1 MTARL
6 CRVFYW
12 AGDIDMNTNQETLG
26 MLGQPTPEMRDAI
39 IKAQSIPNMDIA
51 KSVASARNVNSAF
64 APAYGGM
71 TQLSDT
77 TLKALEAAGLGEL
90 AKSITTGTGLVAY
103 DLQAPAKNLYPFY
116 APIRNFLPRVGGG
129 VGTATNWRQVNA
141 IIGSGFDNIAWVPE
155 GQRSGRMTYNTS
167 NKSASYVTIGEEDA
181 ITYEAINA
189 ARTFEDLQSTMVFRL
204 LQKMM
209 LKEEMALLGGNA
221 TLALAAPTA
230 PTVSTAVVT
239 GTALA
244 SATYYVSVVPLS
256 IEGYNNAVRTAPMSA
271 PTSISVTGADS
282 QSYIVNGGS
291 GPMSAISA
299 SQASGGNA
307 LTMTTP
313 AVTGAVAY
321 AWYIGTATVNNTTN
335 RLQAITTT
343 NSYVQSAALNA
354 LSQQAS
360 AMTADFSTNAN
371 YGFDGLL
378 TTAFKT
384 GSGAYINA
392 LATGTAGTGTVLTPS
407 YRGSVA
413 EIDTM
418 FKTMWDTYQLSPTVI
433 FVNSQELT
441 NITTKCLQGGQSG
454 SVAPLLRYDTPADGG
469 DYRNFTAGGVISTY
483 YNPYAPPDS
492 GMMVPI
498 RIHPKVPPGTI
509 IGWAQNLPIQYQSN
523 EVPNVAEVKTRQ
535 DYYQIDWPIVTRQR
549 GVGVYAEEVLAVYAP
564 FAMGVITNIANG

>member
-1 MTARL
+1 
-6 CRVFYW
+6 
-12 AGDIDMNTNQETLG
+12 MNTTQETLG
-26 MLGQPTPEMRDAI
+26 MLGQPTPEQREAL
-39 IKAQSIPNMDIA
+39 IKAQSVPNMDIA
-51 KSVASARNVNSAF
+51 KSVASNRNVNSAF
-64 APAYGGM
+64 APSYGGM
-71 TQLSDT
+71 SQLSDET
-77 TLKALEAAGLGEL
+77 MKALETLGLSEL
-90 AKSITTGTGLVAY
+90 SKSITTGTGLVAY

-230 PTVSTAVVT
+230 PTLSTAVVT

-244 SATYYVSVVPLS
+244 SATYFVSVVPLT
-256 IEGYNNAVRTAPMSA
+256 IEGYNNAVRTAPMAA

-282 QSYIVNGGS
+282 QSYTVNGGS

-321 AWYIGTATVNNTTN
+321 AWYIGTANANNTTN
-335 RLQAITTT
+335 RLQAITTI
-343 NSYVQSAALNA
+343 NSYVQSAALNT

-384 GSGAYINA
+384 GSGAYLNP
-392 LATGTAGTGTVLTPS
+392 LATGTAGTGTTLTAS
-407 YRGSVA
+407 GRGSVV

-418 FKTMWDTYQLSPTVI
+418 FRTMWDNFQLSPTVL

-441 NITTKCLQGGQSG
+441 NITTKVLLGPGGSPG
-454 SVAPLLRYDTPADGG
+454 PLLRYDTPADGG
-469 DYRNFTAGGVISTY
+469 DYRNFTAGGIISTY
-483 YNPYAPPDS
+483 YNPYSPPDA
-492 GMMVPI
+492 GMMIPI

-509 IGWAQNLPIQYQSN
+509 VGWAQNLPVQYQSN

-564 FAMGVITNIANG
+564 FAMGVISNIANG